1 VLCHALPDWTRPGL
15 CIVGPVSSQWT
26 VCLFCYWCSGEIGLP
41 QTELAR
47 ELEMT
52 VSGIGYA
59 VRRGEIVA
67 AREGYTLIDSV
78 I

>member
-1 VLCHALPDWTRPGL
+1 
-15 CIVGPVSSQWT
+15 
-26 VCLFCYWCSGEIGLP
+26 LP

-59 VRRGEIVA
+59 ARRGELVA

>member
-1 VLCHALPDWTRPGL
+1 LFVQLYGSKIAALLRFIYFSSEKYIMGVAVPRNESTMN
-15 CIVGPVSSQWT
+15 VPVA
-26 VCLFCYWCSGEIGLP
+26 P
-41 QTELAR
+41 R

-52 VSGIGYA
+52 VSCIGYA

-67 AREGYTLIDSV
+67 AHKGYMVIDSV